1 MLPTTNLNYRQFN
14 ISMLIIL
21 AMGGLVILAS
31 FILKKEA
38 FFLLLNIDL
47 GNKAD
52 LFFKYFTNVGDG
64 LSWLLWGSLIIV
76 KKGKKYLPLLLSAV
90 IFSTLLTQI
99 SKQVIYPDEPR
110 PLQAIADQNL
120 VHYVS
125 GVTVHSINSFPSGH
139 TATAFTF
146 VLVLAL
152 FSQSTKWLILGFVA
166 TILVAYSRIYLGQ
179 HFPLDVGA
187 GMLVAV
193 CTMALSVGV
202 QKRFEQKKLHHKKK
216 QHVN

>member
-47 GNKAD
+47 SDKAD

-166 TILVAYSRIYLGQ
+166 AILVAYSRIYLGQ

>member
-1 MLPTTNLNYRQFN
+1 
-14 ISMLIIL
+14 
-21 AMGGLVILAS
+21 MGGLVILGS

-47 GNKAD
+47 GIQAD
-52 LFFKYFTNVGDG
+52 IFFKYFTNIGDG
-64 LSWLLWGSLIIV
+64 LFWLLWGSIIII

-110 PLQAIADQNL
+110 PLQAIADQSL

-146 VLVLAL
+146 ILVLAL
-152 FSQSTKWLILGFVA
+152 FSQTIKWLILGFVA
-166 TILVAYSRIYLGQ
+166 AILVAYSRIYLGQ

-193 CTMALSVGV
+193 CTMALSVGL
-202 QKRFEQKKLHHKKK
+202 QKRFEKKKPYHKKK
-216 QHVN
+216 HPIN

>member
-1 MLPTTNLNYRQFN
+1 
-14 ISMLIIL
+14 
-21 AMGGLVILAS
+21 MGVLVLLSS

-47 GNKAD
+47 GDKAD

-64 LSWLLWGSLIIV
+64 LFWLLWGSLIIV
-76 KKGKKYLPLLLSAV
+76 KKGKRYLPLLLSAV
-90 IFSTLLTQI
+90 IFSTLLIQI
-99 SKQVIYPDEPR
+99 SKQIIYPDEPR
-110 PLQAIADQNL
+110 PLQAIADQSL

-152 FSQSTKWLILGFVA
+152 FCPTINWLILGFVA
-166 TILVAYSRIYLGQ
+166 AILVAYSRIYLGQ

-193 CTMALSVGV
+193 CTMTLSVGL
-202 QKRFEQKKLHHKKK
+202 QKTFDQK
-216 QHVN
+216 N

>member
-1 MLPTTNLNYRQFN
+1 MLPTTNLNYRQFK

-21 AMGGLVILAS
+21 TMGGLVILAS

-47 GNKAD
+47 GKPAD
-52 LFFKYFTNVGDG
+52 IFFKYFTNAGDG
-64 LSWLLWGSLIIV
+64 LFWVLWGSLILI

-99 SKQVIYPDEPR
+99 SKQIIYPDEPR
-110 PLQAIADQNL
+110 PLQAIADQSL

-125 GVTVHSINSFPSGH
+125 GVTVHSMNSFPSGH

-152 FSQSTKWLILGFVA
+152 FSQTIEWLILGFVA
-166 TILVAYSRIYLGQ
+166 AILVAYSRIYLSQ

-193 CTMALSVGV
+193 CTMALSVGL
-202 QKRFEQKKLHHKKK
+202 QKRFDKKNLIIKKSMI
-216 QHVN
+216 

>member
-1 MLPTTNLNYRQFN
+1 
-14 ISMLIIL
+14 
-21 AMGGLVILAS
+21 MGGLVILAS
-31 FILKKEA
+31 FLLKKEA

-47 GNKAD
+47 GDQAD

-64 LSWLLWGSLIIV
+64 LFWLLWGSIIII
-76 KKGKKYLPLLLSAV
+76 KKGKRYLPLLLSAV

-110 PLQAIADQNL
+110 PLQAIADQSL

-152 FSQSTKWLILGFVA
+152 FSQTINWLILGFVA
-166 TILVAYSRIYLGQ
+166 AILVAYSRIYLGQ

-193 CTMALSVGV
+193 CTMALSVGL
-202 QKRFEQKKLHHKKK
+202 QKRFDKKNPDHKKK
-216 QHVN
+216 HDVN

>member
-1 MLPTTNLNYRQFN
+1 
-14 ISMLIIL
+14 
-21 AMGGLVILAS
+21 MGGLVILAS

-47 GNKAD
+47 GIQAD
-52 LFFKYFTNVGDG
+52 IFFKYFTNVGDG
-64 LSWLLWGSLIIV
+64 LFWLLWGSIIII
-76 KKGKKYLPLLLSAV
+76 KKGKRYLPLLLSAV

-110 PLQAIADQNL
+110 PLQAIADQSL

-152 FSQSTKWLILGFVA
+152 FSQTIEWLILGFVA
-166 TILVAYSRIYLGQ
+166 AILVAYSRIYLGQ

-193 CTMALSVGV
+193 CTMALSVGL
-202 QKRFEQKKLHHKKK
+202 QKRFEKKNLNHKKK
-216 QHVN
+216 HDDN

>member
-1 MLPTTNLNYRQFN
+1 
-14 ISMLIIL
+14 
-21 AMGGLVILAS
+21 MGGLVILAS

-47 GNKAD
+47 GKPTD
-52 LFFKYFTNVGDG
+52 IFFKYFTNAGDG
-64 LSWLLWGSLIIV
+64 LFWVLWGSLILI

-99 SKQVIYPDEPR
+99 SKQIIYPDEPR
-110 PLQAIADQNL
+110 PLQAIADQSL

-152 FSQSTKWLILGFVA
+152 FSQTIEWLILGFVA
-166 TILVAYSRIYLGQ
+166 AILVAYSRIYLSQ

-193 CTMALSVGV
+193 CTMALSVGL
-202 QKRFEQKKLHHKKK
+202 QKRFDKKNRIIKKSMI
-216 QHVN
+216 